1 MILELK
7 IRNYLS
13 FKDEVVFSFEATADD
28 TLEDYYVTE
37 VAPGVR
43 LLKMAMVYGA
53 NASGKSNLLK
63 AFNFIKDFI
72 NNLPSQK
79 DESTDFVPFKFNNG
93 TQHPG
98 SFELTFYINSKKYR
112 YLLLLNEDKVFQET
126 LYFYPG
132 TQPAAIFDRY
142 LDNKTQTSKINFGS
156 RAKISSTAKEQILLK
171 TLTNT
176 SVFAAFAQLNLV
188 FPELE
193 AVKQWFDNQY
203 MDIIDPYTELTG
215 YSDRHIEGNDQL
227 KKWAIEFIKKA
238 DFNIS
243 DILFEEEIKKIPDDL
258 IEWFK
263 NSPLPEEEKIRISN
277 EKNIHI
283 QNTVFEHTIIV
294 GDQVEKY
301 TLPEELQS
309 RGTMRYYGLSA
320 PFFNNIEKNGFLPI
334 DEIGSALHPL
344 LVMHFL
350 REFLKRSN
358 QAQLLF
364 TTHNLSLL
372 MEKDILRKDA
382 IWFTEK
388 KGDGSS
394 DLYSMADFNFR
405 KELSFY
411 NAYKQG
417 KFGAIPVIDE

>member
-1 MILELK
+1 MIFEFK
-7 IRNYLS
+7 IRNFLS
-13 FKDEVVFSFEATADD
+13 FKEEVVFSFEATADN

-72 NNLPSQK
+72 NSVHSQK
-79 DESTDFVPFKFNNG
+79 DEETGFIPFKFRSEK
-93 TQHPG
+93 QQPG
-98 SFELTFYINSKKYR
+98 YFELLFFIETKKHKYILELDENKVYR
-112 YLLLLNEDKVFQET
+112 EE
-126 LYFYPG
+126 LYYYPG
-132 TQPAAIFDRY
+132 TQPAVVFNRYFD
-142 LDNKTQTSKINFGS
+142 NETQTSKIDFGS
-156 RAKISSTAKEQILLK
+156 RVKLSNTAKEQIEIK
-171 TLTNT
+171 TLINT
-176 SVFAAFAQLNLV
+176 SVLAAFSQLNLV
-188 FPELE
+188 FAELIS
-193 AVKQWFDNQY
+193 VKQWFNGQF
-203 MDIIDPYTELTG
+203 MDIIDPYTELRG
-215 YSDRHIEGNDQL
+215 YSDRYIEGNETL
-227 KKWAIEFIKKA
+227 KKWAVDFIKKA

-243 DILFEEEIKKIPDDL
+243 DILYEEEIRNLPERI
-258 IEWFK
+258 IEIFK
-263 NSPLPEEEKIRISN
+263 HSSLPEEEKVRMSK

-283 QNTVFEHTIIV
+283 QNTIFEHTITK
-294 GDQVEKY
+294 GSRKEKFK
-301 TLPEELQS
+301 LSEDLQS
-309 RGTMRYYGLSA
+309 RGTMRFYGLTA
-320 PFFNNIEKNGFLPI
+320 PFYNTIENNGFLPI

-350 REFLKRSN
+350 REFLKRSK

-388 KGDGSS
+388 KKDGST

-417 KFGAIPVIDE
+417 KFGAIPVFMD

>member
-1 MILELK
+1 MILEFK
-7 IRNYLS
+7 IKNYLS

-72 NNLPSQK
+72 NAVPSQK
-79 DESTDFVPFKFNNG
+79 NEETEFVPFKFNNEKLR
-93 TQHPG
+93 PG
-98 SFELTFYINSKKYR
+98 YFELVFYIESKKHKYVLELDENKVYR
-112 YLLLLNEDKVFQET
+112 EG
-126 LYFYPG
+126 LYYYPG
-132 TQPAAIFDRY
+132 TQPAVVFDRF
-142 LDNKTQTSKINFGS
+142 LDNETQTSKINFGS
-156 RAKISSTAKEQILLK
+156 KTKLSNTAKEQIELK
-171 TLTNT
+171 TLVNT
-176 SVFAAFAQLNLV
+176 SVLAAFSQLNLV
-188 FPELE
+188 FPELNS
-193 AVKQWFDNQY
+193 VKQWFNGQF
-203 MDIIDPYTELTG
+203 MDIIDPYTELKR
-215 YSDRHIEGNDQL
+215 YSDRHIEKNDRL
-227 KKWAIEFIKKA
+227 KKWAIQFIKEA

-243 DILFEEEIKKIPDDL
+243 DILFEEEIRKIPDDL
-258 IEWFK
+258 IEVFK
-263 NSPLPEEEKIRISN
+263 HSPLPEEEKIRISN

-283 QNTVFEHTIIV
+283 QSTIFEHTIKR
-294 GDQVEKY
+294 GDEDEVY
-301 TLPEELQS
+301 NLPEELQS
-309 RGTMRYYGLSA
+309 RGTMRYYGLTA
-320 PFFNNIEKNGFLPI
+320 PFFNTIEKNGFLPI

-388 KGDGSS
+388 NRDGSS
-394 DLYSMADFNFR
+394 NLYSMADFNFR

-417 KFGAIPVIDE
+417 KFGAIPVIED

>member
-1 MILELK
+1 MILEFK

-37 VAPGVR
+37 VVPGVR

-63 AFNFIKDFI
+63 AFNFIKYFT
-72 NNLPSQK
+72 NKVPSQK
-79 DESTDFVPFKFNNG
+79 DEDTGFIPFKFNRG
-93 TQHPG
+93 MLHPG
-98 SFELTFYINSKKYR
+98 YFELLFFIESKKHKYV
-112 YLLLLNEDKVFQET
+112 LEVDEKKVFREG

-132 TQPAAIFDRY
+132 TQPAVVFDRY
-142 LDNKTQTSKINFGS
+142 FDNETQTSRINFGS
-156 RAKISSTAKEQILLK
+156 KIKLSNTAKEQIELK
-171 TLTNT
+171 TLINT
-176 SVFAAFAQLNLV
+176 SVLAAFSQLNLV
-188 FPELE
+188 FPELKS
-193 AVKQWFDNQY
+193 VKQWFNSQY
-203 MDIIDPYTELTG
+203 MNIIDPYTELRG
-215 YSDRHIEGNDQL
+215 YSDRYIKKDETL
-227 KKWAIEFIKKA
+227 KKWAIGFIKKA

-243 DILFEEEIKKIPDDL
+243 DILYEKKIKKLTDDL
-258 IEWFK
+258 IELLK
-263 NSPLPEEEKIRISN
+263 NSPLPEEEKIRISK
-277 EKNIHI
+277 EKNIYI
-283 QNTVFEHTIIV
+283 QNTIFEHTITK
-294 GDQVEKY
+294 GDKKEKFK
-301 TLPEELQS
+301 LSENLQS
-309 RGTMRYYGLSA
+309 RGTMRYYGLTA
-320 PFFNNIEKNGFLPI
+320 PFYNMIEKNGFLPI

-364 TTHNLSLL
+364 TTHNISLL
-372 MEKDILRKDA
+372 IEKDILRKDA

-388 KGDGSS
+388 KSDGSS

>member
-63 AFNFIKDFI
+63 AFNFLKDFVE
-72 NNLPSQK
+72 NSPTQK
-79 DESTDFVPFKFNNG
+79 DESTGFIPFKFNSEK
-93 TQHPG
+93 QPPG
-98 SFELTFYINSKKYR
+98 YFELLFFIESKKYK
-112 YLLLLNEDKVFQET
+112 YILELDENKVYSEE
-126 LYFYPG
+126 LYYYPG
-132 TQPAAIFDRY
+132 TQPAAVFNRFLDRE
-142 LDNKTQTSKINFGS
+142 TQTSKINFGS
-156 RAKISSTAKEQILLK
+156 KIKLSTTAKEQIEIK
-171 TLTNT
+171 TLINT
-176 SVFAAFAQLNLV
+176 SVFAASSQLNLV
-188 FPELE
+188 FTELE
-193 AVKQWFDNQY
+193 TVRQWFDNQV
-203 MDIIDPYTELTG
+203 MDIIDPYTELRG
-215 YSDRHIEGNDQL
+215 YSDLHIEGNETL
-227 KKWAIEFIKKA
+227 KKWAIQFIKKA

-243 DILFEEEIKKIPDDL
+243 DILYEEEIKKLPDDL
-258 IEWFK
+258 VELFK
-263 NSPLPEEEKIRISN
+263 HSPLPDEEKIRISK

-283 QNTVFEHTIIV
+283 QNTIFEHTITK
-294 GDQVEKY
+294 DEKKEKFK
-301 TLPEELQS
+301 LPEDLQS
-309 RGTMRYYGLSA
+309 RGTMRYYGLTA
-320 PFFNNIEKNGFLPI
+320 PFFNTIEKNGFLPI

-350 REFLKRSN
+350 REFLKRSK

-388 KGDGSS
+388 KRDGSS

-417 KFGAIPVIDE
+417 KFGAIPVIED

>member
-93 TQHPG
+93 IKDPG
-98 SFELTFYINSKKYR
+98 SFELTFYIDSKKYR
-112 YLLLLNEDKVFQET
+112 YCLLLNEDKVFQET
-126 LYFYPG
+126 LHFYPG
-132 TQPAAIFDRY
+132 TQPAVVFDRF
-142 LDNKTQTSKINFGS
+142 LDHKTQTSKINFGS
-156 RAKISSTAKEQILLK
+156 RVKISSTAKEQILLK

-193 AVKQWFDNQY
+193 AVKLWFDNQY
-203 MDIIDPYTELTG
+203 MDVIDPYTELTG

-258 IEWFK
+258 IELFK
-263 NSPLPEEEKIRISN
+263 KSPIPEEEKIRMSN

-283 QNTVFEHTIIV
+283 QTTVFEHTIID
-294 GDQVEKY
+294 GDKKEIYV
-301 TLPEELQS
+301 LPEKLQS
-309 RGTMRYYGLSA
+309 QGTMRYYGLTA
-320 PFFNNIEKNGFLPI
+320 PFYNTIEKKGFLPI

-350 REFLKRSN
+350 REFLKHSN

-382 IWFTEK
+382 IWFMEK
-388 KGDGSS
+388 KSNGSS

>member
-1 MILELK
+1 MILEFK

-13 FKDEVVFSFEATADD
+13 FKNEVVFSFEATTDD

-72 NNLPSQK
+72 NILPSQK
-79 DESTDFVPFKFNNG
+79 DEDTGFIPFKFNNEKSR
-93 TQHPG
+93 PG
-98 SFELTFYINSKKYR
+98 YFELLFYIESRKHKYI
-112 YLLLLNEDKVFQET
+112 LELDENKVYREG
-126 LYFYPG
+126 LYYYPG
-132 TQPAAIFDRY
+132 TQPAVVFDRF

-156 RAKISSTAKEQILLK
+156 RIKLSNTAKEQIELK
-171 TLTNT
+171 TLVNA
-176 SVFAAFAQLNLV
+176 SVLSAFSQLNLV
-188 FPELE
+188 FPELKS
-193 AVKQWFDNQY
+193 VKQWFNGHF
-203 MDIIDPYTELTG
+203 MDIIDPYTELTR
-215 YSDRHIEGNDQL
+215 YSDQHIEKNDKL
-227 KKWAIEFIKKA
+227 KKWAIQFIKEA

-243 DILFEEEIKKIPDDL
+243 DILFEEEIKKISDDL
-258 IEWFK
+258 IEVFK
-263 NSPLPEEEKIRISN
+263 YSPLPKEEKIRISK

-283 QNTVFEHTIIV
+283 QNTIFEHTIKR
-294 GDQVEKY
+294 GDEDKVFN
-301 TLPEELQS
+301 LPEELQS
-309 RGTMRYYGLSA
+309 RGTMRYYGLTA
-320 PFFNNIEKNGFLPI
+320 PFFNTIENNGFLPI

-388 KGDGSS
+388 KRDGST

-417 KFGAIPVIDE
+417 KFGAIPIIEE